1 VSAISPEDLTRDA
14 PSSIGTNP
22 RTLLQRLTGLTAR
35 HRLFF
40 LIVALPTVLAAFYYG
55 LVASD
60 IYVSESRFVI
70 RTAQR
75 QASGGGIGALLQGTG
90 LSGFTRS
97 VDDAYAVQDFIL
109 SRDALR
115 QLDSS
120 LGLRAA
126 FSKPDIDRL
135 SRFPTLDLDDSFEAL
150 HRYYQK
156 RVEVSM
162 DTASGIATL
171 RARAFDASHAVQMN
185 TQLLDGAELL
195 VNRLN
200 DRARRDLIQ
209 FASAEVAAAETRA
222 KEATMAVSRFR
233 SARGVVDPER
243 QTMIQLQQVAK
254 LQDELIAAKTQIAQ
268 LKAFAPDN
276 PQLASLQL
284 RVKTL
289 QGEMDAEMGKVTG
302 GSFSLTSK
310 AADFQRLA
318 LEREFAERNLAGALA
333 AFEQARNEAQ
343 RKQLYL
349 ERIVQ
354 PSNPDIAVEP
364 RRMRAIL
371 TVLVLSLLVWA
382 IASLLVASVREHVE

>member
-22 RTLLQRLTGLTAR
+22 RTYLQRFTALVGR
-35 HRLFF
+35 HRLF
-40 LIVALPTVLAAFYYG
+40 LLVVVLPTVLSTYYYG

-115 QLDSS
+115 QLDSA

-126 FSKPDIDRL
+126 FSRPDIDRL
-135 SRFPTLDLDDSFEAL
+135 SRFPSLDLDDSFEGL

-156 RVEVSM
+156 RVEVSL

-185 TQLLDGAELL
+185 TQLLEGAELL

-222 KEATMAVSRFR
+222 KEATIAVSRFR

-243 QTMIQLQQVAK
+243 QTMMQLQQVAK

-354 PSNPDIAVEP
+354 PSTPDIAVEP
-364 RRMRAIL
+364 RRLRAVAATI
-371 TVLVLSLLVWA
+371 VFS
-382 IASLLVASVREHVE
+382 LVAWGVLTMLLAGIREHQD

>member
-1 VSAISPEDLTRDA
+1 V
-14 PSSIGTNP
+14 
-22 RTLLQRLTGLTAR
+22 
-35 HRLFF
+35 
-40 LIVALPTVLAAFYYG
+40 VALPTLLSIFYYG
-55 LVASD
+55 LIASD
-60 IYVSESRFVI
+60 VYVSESRFVI

-75 QASGGGIGALLQGTG
+75 QASGAGLGALLQGSG
-90 LSGFTRS
+90 LPGFQRS

-109 SRDALR
+109 SRDALK
-115 QLDSS
+115 QLDTA

-126 FSKPDIDRL
+126 FSDPSIDRL
-135 SRFPTLDLDDSFEAL
+135 SRFPALDLDDSFEGL

-156 RVEVSM
+156 RVEVSL

-171 RARAFDASHAVQMN
+171 RARAFDATHALQMN
-185 TQLLDGAELL
+185 TQLLEGAELL

-222 KEATMAVSRFR
+222 KEATLAVSRFR
-233 SARGVVDPER
+233 GERGVVDPEK
-243 QTMIQLQQVAK
+243 QTMMQLQQLAK
-254 LQDELIAAKTQIAQ
+254 LQDELIAAKAQIAQ

-276 PQLASLQL
+276 PQLSSLQL
-284 RVKTL
+284 RVRTL
-289 QGEMDAEMGKVTG
+289 QAEMDAELGKVAG
-302 GSFSLTSK
+302 GSSSLTGK
-310 AADFQRLA
+310 AANFQRLA

-354 PSNPDIAVEP
+354 PSRPDVATEP
-364 RRMRAIL
+364 RRVR
-371 TVLVLSLLVWA
+371 A
-382 IASLLVASVREHVE
+382 IASTLIFSFVVWGILTMLLAGIREHQD